1 MPMYAVGGQ
10 IRMETKLHVL
20 PMQWRVVNMHIT
32 ESIFPDYIG
41 SEKPADE
48 YP

>member
-1 MPMYAVGGQ
+1 MYAMGGK
-10 IRMETKLHVL
+10 IRMETKLHVF

-32 ESIFPDYIG
+32 GNILPDYIG